1 MDEAQIRV
9 LPRITRLTSAP
20 VAMKQKECVW
30 EMKLQ

>member
-9 LPRITRLTSAP
+9 FARITRLTSAS

-30 EMKLQ
+30 EMKLR